1 MLSVKWLPFRV
12 GGFFHLPVNLMVPI
26 LKAIVPDGVE
36 YGTALM
42 VEFQPDS
49 LWYETSLTIAAQALR
64 AGTKTVY
71 HTFTRPP
78 DEIRRILTS
87 FGLNVTEL
95 ESKGVFEV
103 EDSYTPQTGLGSS
116 ETTAQWAQSL
126 KVSDW
131 SIADAKLLK
140 SQILDEQKRWL
151 HIDDDTGVLL
161 QYNPEKAII
170 DYWRTRKGTTKVA
183 EEVDIHPFLKG
194 VASPAFYNQIEFLC
208 DGIID
213 LKKEEKDQEIEHY
226 LRLRIMRGKR
236 YDSRWHL
243 LQLGSNGEV
252 TIAD

>member
-1 MLSVKWLPFRV
+1 LP
-12 GGFFHLPVNLMVPI
+12 GNLMLPI
-26 LKAIVPDGVE
+26 LKAIVPDGIE

-64 AGTKTVY
+64 AGAKTVY

-78 DEIRRILTS
+78 DEIRQALTS
-87 FGLNVTEL
+87 FGLNVREL
-95 ESKGVFEV
+95 ESKGVFEI
-103 EDSYTPQTGLGSS
+103 EDSYASQTGLGPS
-116 ETTAQWAQSL
+116 ETKAQWAQSL

-161 QYNPEKAII
+161 QYNSEKAII

-194 VASPAFYNQIEFLC
+194 VASDAFYSQIEFLC

-213 LKKEEKDQEIEHY
+213 LKTEEKDREIAHY

-243 LQLGSNGEV
+243 LGLAEDGEV
-252 TIAD
+252 TVAD